1 MNNTGKH
8 IKIAITAGVILSVIF
23 IANRWKT
30 PERTITETNTSN
42 GEMPAMG
49 QTQML
54 EPIDRIQ
61 FLTALFDKTKPPQE
75 IARIILKDPKDNSSD
90 SLKIALK
97 WAEETGLQ
105 PLYTLLKGDLAEFH
119 NQGNTIETARQFMF
133 TGASEHDNT
142 PVRNFLF
149 QQGKR
154 WIDKGFSTD
163 SSSVALYNALIIY
176 QSEYLNQ
183 PMAFLGTLRKAQSI
197 DSNDIELNFI
207 HLNLLKKS
215 NQWEKAVKKSE
226 KLISLQP
233 QNPYWLFEAS
243 DLYGQMG
250 DSVNAK
256 VFLDLAIKQQRKTSN
271 KP

>member
-1 MNNTGKH
+1 VNNTGKH
-8 IKIAITAGVILSVIF
+8 ISIALAAGVALSALF
-23 IANRWKT
+23 IANRWKSS
-30 PERTITETNTSN
+30 ERKPSESTASAP

-49 QTQML
+49 KGQDFA
-54 EPIDRIQ
+54 PVDRIQ
-61 FLTALFDKTKPPQE
+61 FFTALFDKTKPPQD
-75 IARIILKDPKDNSSD
+75 IARIILKDPKENSSD

-97 WAEETGLQ
+97 WAEETDLQ
-105 PLYTLLKGDLAEFH
+105 PLYTLIKSDLTEFH
-119 NQGNTIETARQFMF
+119 NQGSAIETARQFMF
-133 TGASEHDNT
+133 SGASEHDNT

-149 QQGKR
+149 QQGKK
-154 WIDKGFSTD
+154 WIDKSFAID
-163 SSSVALYNALIIY
+163 SNSVALYNALIIY

-183 PMAFLGTLRKAQSI
+183 PMAFLGTLRKAMTI
-197 DSNDIELNFI
+197 DSNDVELNFI

-215 NQWEKAVKKSE
+215 NQWQKAVKKSE

-256 VFLDLAIKQQRKTSN
+256 VYLDLAIKQQRKT
-271 KP
+271 K

>member
-8 IKIAITAGVILSVIF
+8 LKIALAASLSLSALF
-23 IANRWKT
+23 IANRWKSST
-30 PERTITETNTSN
+30 RELAPLNASAS

-49 QTQML
+49 KGQDFS
-54 EPIDRIQ
+54 PVDRIQ
-61 FLTALFDKTKPPQE
+61 FLTALFDKTKPPQD
-75 IARIILKDPKDNSSD
+75 IARIILKDPKENTAD

-105 PLYTLLKGDLAEFH
+105 PLYTLIKSDLAEFH
-119 NQGNTIETARQFMF
+119 QQGTAIETARQFMF
-133 TGASEHDNT
+133 SGASEHDNT

-149 QQGKR
+149 QQGKK
-154 WIDKGFSTD
+154 WIDKSFSID
-163 SSSVALYNALIIY
+163 SNSVALYNALIIY

-183 PMAFLGTLRKAQSI
+183 PMAFLGTLRKAQAI
-197 DSNDIELNFI
+197 DSNDVELNFI

-256 VFLDLAIKQQRKTSN
+256 IYLDLAVKQQRKT
-271 KP
+271 K

>member
-1 MNNTGKH
+1 VNNSGKH
-8 IKIAITAGVILSVIF
+8 IRIALAAGVALSALF

-30 PERTITETNTSN
+30 SEQKPVESASAAA

-49 QTQML
+49 QGQNL
-54 EPIDRIQ
+54 APVDRIQ
-61 FLTALFDKTKPPQE
+61 FFTALFDKTKPPQDV
-75 IARIILKDPKDNSSD
+75 ARIILKDPKDNSSD

-105 PLYTLLKGDLAEFH
+105 PLYTLIKSDLAEFH
-119 NQGNTIETARQFMF
+119 NQGSPIETARQFMF
-133 TGASEHDNT
+133 SGASEHDNT

-149 QQGKR
+149 QQGKK
-154 WIDKGFSTD
+154 WIDKSFAID
-163 SSSVALYNALIIY
+163 SNSVALYNALIIY

-183 PMAFLGTLRKAQSI
+183 PMAFLGTLRKAQAI
-197 DSNDIELNFI
+197 DSNDVELNFI

-243 DLYGQMG
+243 DMYGQMG

-256 VFLDLAIKQQRKTSN
+256 VYLDLAIKQQRKT
-271 KP
+271 K

>member
-1 MNNTGKH
+1 MINTGKH
-8 IKIAITAGVILSVIF
+8 TFIALAAGVFLSVIF

-30 PERTITETNTSN
+30 SERKTAASSGSSV
-42 GEMPAMG
+42 GEIPPAAQG
-49 QTQML
+49 QDFT
-54 EPIDRIQ
+54 PIDRVQ
-61 FLTALFDKTKPPQE
+61 FYTALFDKTKPPQD
-75 IARIILKDPKDNSSD
+75 IARIILKDPKENSSD

-105 PLYTLLKGDLAEFH
+105 PLYTLIKSDLTEFH
-119 NQGNTIETARQFMF
+119 NQGSPIETARQFMF
-133 TGASEHDNT
+133 SGASEHDNT

-149 QQGKR
+149 QQGKK
-154 WIDKGFSTD
+154 WIDKSFAID
-163 SSSVALYNALIIY
+163 SNSVALYNALIIY

-183 PMAFLGTLRKAQSI
+183 PMAFLGTLRKAMTI
-197 DSNDIELNFI
+197 DSNDVELNFI

-215 NQWEKAVKKSE
+215 NQWQKAVKKSE

-256 VFLDLAIKQQRKTSN
+256 VYLDLAIKQQRKT
-271 KP
+271 K

>member
-1 MNNTGKH
+1 M
-8 IKIAITAGVILSVIF
+8 ILAISAGVALSVLF
-23 IANRWKT
+23 ISNRWKT
-30 PERTITETNTSN
+30 SERSAQESGSSN
-42 GEMPAMG
+42 ASEMPAMG
-49 QTQML
+49 QGQDFS
-54 EPIDRIQ
+54 PVDRIQ
-61 FLTALFDKTKPPQE
+61 FLTALFDKTKPPQD
-75 IARIILKDPKDNSSD
+75 IARIILKDPKENSSD

-97 WAEETGLQ
+97 WAEETGIQ
-105 PLYTLLKGDLAEFH
+105 PLYTLIKSDLAEFH
-119 NQGNTIETARQFMF
+119 NQGSINEVARQYMF
-133 TGASEHDNT
+133 SGASEQDNK

-149 QQGKR
+149 QQGKK
-154 WIDKGFSTD
+154 WIDKGLSLD
-163 SSSVALYNALIIY
+163 SNSVALYNALIIY

-183 PMAFLGTLRKAQSI
+183 PMAFLGTLRKAMSV
-197 DSNDIELNFI
+197 DSNDVELNFI

-256 VFLDLAIKQQRKTSN
+256 VYLDLAIKQQRKT
-271 KP
+271 K